1 MCYITTGRPTLFIY
15 FWTYRQPDWF
25 LLPEAKASSVP
36 FSVQLKGECTFWFAQ
51 FSTPASRTHSL
62 SLRSEEECPPLCLF
76 FFLLPSCA
84 LHPWEE
90 ECIFQY
96 SWRSKFSWKRG
107 GLERDPASLG
117 IGWGCQKQLQDLA
130 KPPSHSRNQRF
141 PTADLLACFF
151 FLLLFFQRPPIPAAI
166 YAHYWIWQ
174 GFLAI
179 LTPSDCFCHAAWS
192 DAFGPVYPR
201 QASWSGSS
209 DLSHS
214 LNYNLAA

>member
-25 LLPEAKASSVP
+25 FLPEAKASSVP

-76 FFLLPSCA
+76 FFSSFPPVLYTPGRRNASFNILEGQSSAGRGEGSNETRQALASVEAAKNNYKTWQNRRLTVVIRGSQLLIY
-84 LHPWEE
+84 W
-90 ECIFQY
+90 
-96 SWRSKFSWKRG
+96 
-107 GLERDPASLG
+107 PA
-117 IGWGCQKQLQDLA
+117 
-130 KPPSHSRNQRF
+130 
-141 PTADLLACFF
+141 FF
-151 FLLLFFQRPPIPAAI
+151 LLLLFFQRPPIPAAI

-201 QASWSGSS
+201 QASWIYHT
-209 DLSHS
+209 LWITI
-214 LNYNLAA
+214 